1 MLQTLP
7 TVQLVYG
14 VDNIKMNATP
24 AWSSTRSSWCVG
36 VYREGCILVCESA
49 HTYMVATGMMK
60 QFENIFGS
68 PRSLRHAVLLYLPA
82 GGVPTTRTLQLR
94 AKLQWST
101 CRHLDKGMQRHLHS
115 QCRCVRTAR
124 CLKEKNPLSIHVQH
138 YTFMNTCAA
147 ASPPTATPAVQS
159 KIGFKMKAAV
169 SPLHQTCTLD
179 ELCTRCFTAADGI
192 YCPFSSF

>member
-14 VDNIKMNATP
+14 VDNIKMNAAP

-36 VYREGCILVCESA
+36 VYREGCICVCGSA

-68 PRSLRHAVLLYLPA
+68 PRSLKHAVLLYLFA

-101 CRHLDKGMQRHLHS
+101 CRHLDKGVQRHLLS
-115 QCRCVRTAR
+115 QCRCVRTA
-124 CLKEKNPLSIHVQH
+124 
-138 YTFMNTCAA
+138 
-147 ASPPTATPAVQS
+147 
-159 KIGFKMKAAV
+159 
-169 SPLHQTCTLD
+169 
-179 ELCTRCFTAADGI
+179 
-192 YCPFSSF
+192 